1 MKAILSEAGFAFS
14 ATEYINLYG
23 NELFLKLQKKYTIRT
38 VDRTTKIPQVTKL
51 FKLIKCGDTKII
63 EFPRFV
69 MNELVSTKPS
79 AKTPISNVDNQ
90 LPIHQLISNIEYI
103 GKSNL
108 NQQIVVNHIVDSFTN
123 NASITG
129 VTLKLMAGCH
139 AKDTDILMYD
149 GGIKKVQDIGVGDQL
164 MGDDS
169 TPRNVLNLV
178 RGKDTMYRITNFN
191 GETYNVNKD
200 HILCLKYTNK
210 NCVRYSKACDR
221 YISYWFN
228 KNNIKLEAKR
238 FKTEEDAKT
247 YLSKKQEDYIVEIS
261 VREYLTLAKSWQK
274 DLKEY
279 KTLIEFP
286 TIDLPIDP
294 YMIGYWLG
302 DGHSSISA
310 ITSQDAPVLKYFA
323 YNLGQYNCYLK
334 YQNKYAY
341 RINGSG
347 TGLVNSNE
355 FANNL
360 DKLNLINNKHIPY
373 IYKCNSRE
381 NRLKLLAGLIDSDGH
396 LTNDN
401 CTIEFTQSMDNEK
414 LFDDVLYLARS
425 LGFSCNKNIKKT
437 SWTHKGV
444 KKEGLALRMYIS
456 GEGLDQL
463 PVLCI
468 RKKPNSRKQI
478 KDVLVSQIKIEELE
492 NGDYYGFQV
501 DKNHRYVMGN
511 FAVTHNC
518 GKSFVAKDIIG
529 KMKLKTLIVV
539 PNTYLLDQW
548 VNLLRQYFPTT
559 KIGTLYGK
567 EKNDG
572 DIIVGII
579 NTVSELQ
586 SFVVTEKKPIPNIGK
601 TLKYMKVSHTIQVN
615 DILKAVGLTIFD
627 ESHMYVSKEF
637 RKVFQRI
644 WSRYTIGLSA
654 TPDIREDKL
663 DIIHQLWLGPI
674 LDAETLEGFNISQD
688 SFYSDAKM
696 IEYHAYNEHCKFNV
710 RDDGMIDY
718 SSIVESI
725 ITDPYRNQLI
735 IDQIIE
741 LMQKD
746 HYTFVFSDRRNHLE
760 CLYDLLQ
767 ERCIELNEGVM
778 IELPESEKKVIL
790 YGGASEDTIDQAKRI
805 STVIFTTYAYSSTG
819 VSITKMNALVLT
831 TPRRSNMK
839 QIINRVFRLGSDQR
853 IRRTIV
859 DIVDAKLPIKRQVQE
874 RIKAYKERGCDILKT
889 KIIACDLDNAI
900 TNR

>member
-129 VTLKLMAGCH
+129 VTLKLMAG
-139 AKDTDILMYD
+139 T
-149 GGIKKVQDIGVGDQL
+149 
-164 MGDDS
+164 
-169 TPRNVLNLV
+169 
-178 RGKDTMYRITNFN
+178 
-191 GETYNVNKD
+191 
-200 HILCLKYTNK
+200 
-210 NCVRYSKACDR
+210 
-221 YISYWFN
+221 
-228 KNNIKLEAKR
+228 
-238 FKTEEDAKT
+238 
-247 YLSKKQEDYIVEIS
+247 
-261 VREYLTLAKSWQK
+261 
-274 DLKEY
+274 
-279 KTLIEFP
+279 
-286 TIDLPIDP
+286 
-294 YMIGYWLG
+294 
-302 DGHSSISA
+302 
-310 ITSQDAPVLKYFA
+310 
-323 YNLGQYNCYLK
+323 
-334 YQNKYAY
+334 
-341 RINGSG
+341 
-347 TGLVNSNE
+347 
-355 FANNL
+355 
-360 DKLNLINNKHIPY
+360 
-373 IYKCNSRE
+373 
-381 NRLKLLAGLIDSDGH
+381 
-396 LTNDN
+396 
-401 CTIEFTQSMDNEK
+401 
-414 LFDDVLYLARS
+414 
-425 LGFSCNKNIKKT
+425 
-437 SWTHKGV
+437 
-444 KKEGLALRMYIS
+444 
-456 GEGLDQL
+456 
-463 PVLCI
+463 
-468 RKKPNSRKQI
+468 
-478 KDVLVSQIKIEELE
+478 
-492 NGDYYGFQV
+492 
-501 DKNHRYVMGN
+501 
-511 FAVTHNC
+511 